1 MSVSGLLTLSV
12 AVWLLA
18 GCAPR
23 VATSFWRIGTPADS
37 TREGYAVLYEGKKM
51 RHCYPISEWHDTLP
65 SLQGEELC
73 SIERPVDGRRTS
85 IGGRLD
91 TYHELHHHG
100 VAVESELMA
109 YRIYFDKKQ
118 TIDPYCKRTPQLELA
133 QSHWYPNDSLLAA
146 GYGDDVL
153 RVSGTVGV
161 GSVKYWQTLQTGETA
176 NLQTGQNAQT
186 GKLCHFDK
194 VASRSQ
200 RIVKQTKNSATIE
213 VAVKGLVLPV
223 EITGSRDHEITKE
236 SSPIDLSVQYTMQA
250 GHRDMRCDVSL
261 SEAVEG
267 LCTGVQT
274 IPAKGGWPTDTIVL
288 PDGTI
293 GLGNN
298 SQLSIIN
305 CQLPNGVLLA
315 SFGRD
320 WPVNDSAKYAKETV
334 GLAVFI
340 PKQYAGSLVHDK
352 SNNLCLL
359 KLAPQTNGHRPSNP
373 QTSEAAN
380 NHCHFYLTC
389 CGATKE
395 NHPVARTAEEWLA
408 YLRRWAKNLR

>member
-1 MSVSGLLTLSV
+1 MSIYRNIGISFYTLSAKAVCILSAALAAVLLT
-12 AVWLLA
+12 

-37 TREGYAVLYEGKKM
+37 TREGYAVLYEGAKM
-51 RHCYPISEWHDTLP
+51 RHCYPISEWTEQLSPITNHQSPLP
-65 SLQGEELC
+65 
-73 SIERPVDGRRTS
+73 
-85 IGGRLD
+85 D
-91 TYHELHHHG
+91 TYHSLHHHG

-118 TIDPYCKRTPQLELA
+118 TIDPYCKRKPQLELA

-161 GSVKYWQTLQTGETA
+161 GSVKYW
-176 NLQTGQNAQT
+176 N
-186 GKLCHFDK
+186 GKKMVHFEN
-194 VASRSQ
+194 VAERSQ

-213 VAVKGLVLPV
+213 VAVKSLVLPV

-250 GHRDMRCDVSL
+250 GHRDMRCDVFL
-261 SEAVEG
+261 SEPVEG

-288 PDGTI
+288 PDGTV
-293 GLGNN
+293 GLGYN
-298 SQLSIIN
+298 SQLSIID

-352 SNNLCLL
+352 QNNLCLL
-359 KLAPQTNGHRPSNP
+359 KQSPITDNLSPMCAT
-373 QTSEAAN
+373 A
-380 NHCHFYLTC
+380 HFYLTC

-395 NHPVARTAEEWLA
+395 NHPVARTAEEWYA
-408 YLRRWAKNLR
+408 YLRKWAKNLR

>member
-1 MSVSGLLTLSV
+1 MTIENCIEMSIYRNIGISFYTLSAKAVCILSAALASVLLT
-12 AVWLLA
+12 
-18 GCAPR
+18 GCSPR
-23 VATSFWRIGTPADS
+23 VATSFWRIGTPSDS
-37 TREGYAVLYEGKKM
+37 TREGYAVLYEGAKM
-51 RHCYPISEWHDTLP
+51 RHCYPITEWTEQLSPITNNQSSLP
-65 SLQGEELC
+65 
-73 SIERPVDGRRTS
+73 
-85 IGGRLD
+85 D
-91 TYHELHHHG
+91 TYHSLHHHG

-118 TIDPYCKRTPQLELA
+118 TIDPYCKRKPQLELA

-161 GSVKYWQTLQTGETA
+161 GSVKYW
-176 NLQTGQNAQT
+176 N
-186 GKLCHFDK
+186 GKKMVHFEN
-194 VASRSQ
+194 VSERSE
-200 RIVKQTKNSATIE
+200 RIVSQSRNSATIE
-213 VAVKGLVLPV
+213 VAVKGWQVPLNNSQLNDFSQLSTLNSQLVN
-223 EITGSRDHEITKE
+223 
-236 SSPIDLSVQYTMQA
+236 LSVQYTMQA
-250 GHRDMRCDVSL
+250 GHRDMLCDVTL

-274 IPAKGGWPTDTIVL
+274 IPAKGGWPKDTIML
-288 PDGTI
+288 SDGAI
-293 GLGNN
+293 GLANN

-352 SNNLCLL
+352 QNNLCLL
-359 KLAPQTNGHRPSNP
+359 KQSPITDNLSPMCAT
-373 QTSEAAN
+373 A
-380 NHCHFYLTC
+380 HFYLTC

-395 NHPVARTAEEWLA
+395 NHPVARTAEEWYA
-408 YLRRWAKNLR
+408 YLRKWAKNLR